1 MIDAGESRG
10 TVQSLMMSKRYTF
23 QVLLDQDGSVNQR
36 YHVLGHPVKFLLDK
50 KGNLVFSA
58 MGFREWDAPEMIELF
73 EQMVREAWPDQET
86 GSSITKVVPLSFSV
100 SKKSEP

>member
-58 MGFREWDAPEMIELF
+58 MGFREWDAPEMIAAFQQVVNEL
-73 EQMVREAWPDQET
+73 
-86 GSSITKVVPLSFSV
+86 
-100 SKKSEP
+100 

>member
-36 YHVLGHPVKFLLDK
+36 YHVLGHPAKFLLDK
-50 KGNLVFSA
+50 QGNLVFSA
-58 MGFREWDAPEMIELF
+58 MGFREWDAPEMIAAFQQVVNEL
-73 EQMVREAWPDQET
+73 
-86 GSSITKVVPLSFSV
+86 
-100 SKKSEP
+100 

>member
-10 TVQSLMMSKRYTF
+10 TVQSLILSKRYSF

-36 YHVLGHPVKFLLDK
+36 YHVLGHPIKFLLDK

-58 MGFREWDAPEMIELF
+58 MGFREWDTPEMIAVFQQVVNEL
-73 EQMVREAWPDQET
+73 
-86 GSSITKVVPLSFSV
+86 
-100 SKKSEP
+100 

>member
-1 MIDAGESRG
+1 MIDAGESLG
-10 TVQSLMMSKRYTF
+10 TVQSLMISKKYTF

-58 MGFREWDAPEMIELF
+58 MGFREWDTPEMIAVFQQVVNEL
-73 EQMVREAWPDQET
+73 
-86 GSSITKVVPLSFSV
+86 
-100 SKKSEP
+100 